1 LGLEELRQRI
11 IKGENKLSEFDLVN
25 KEVPHDWLYHLAL
38 LKESYKE
45 EAVES
50 LMKEINIGYPIGLF
64 DWLFENA
71 IDVYNENILIEEKL
85 DKSSMYEFNIQ
96 AFDDVINELK
106 DWYKKAICLYKNK
119 NKFDKISYK

>member
-1 LGLEELRQRI
+1 LGLEDLRQRI
-11 IKGENKLSEFDLVN
+11 IKGEYRISEFDSEN
-25 KEVPHDWLYHLAL
+25 KEVPHDWNNQLSL
-38 LKESYKE
+38 LKRRYKE

-85 DKSSMYEFNIQ
+85 DKSSMYEFNIEK
-96 AFDDVINELK
+96 FDNIINELRE
-106 DWYKKAICLYKNK
+106 WYKKAIFLYNSQNK
-119 NKFDKISYK
+119 IDKTL